1 MNVFIKNKYD
11 RLLFRHEQAQMS
23 SLFAF
28 LLFGM
33 VGRAQKERLDVS
45 VLRLGMYV
53 SHWIVVSVTY
63 LRASRVAAHA
73 LYVSLACR
81 VSYY

>member
-1 MNVFIKNKYD
+1 MN
-11 RLLFRHEQAQMS
+11 

-33 VGRAQKERLDVS
+33 VGRAHKERLDVS

-53 SHWIVVSVTY
+53 SHWIGFCNIFTSLEGRCTRSV
-63 LRASRVAAHA
+63 
-73 LYVSLACR
+73 C
-81 VSYY
+81 

>member
-1 MNVFIKNKYD
+1 
-11 RLLFRHEQAQMS
+11 MS

-33 VGRAQKERLDVS
+33 VGRAHKERLDVS
-45 VLRLGMYV
+45 VLRLGTVCMYR
-53 SHWIVVSVTY
+53 IGLVSVTY
-63 LRASRVAAHA
+63 LLASRVAAHA

-81 VSYY
+81 VSFY